1 MKKRKELVNGLGVNR
16 RRFLQYSLAAGAI
29 WSGGLGFQSIGEAQ
43 EKYPNKAITIILPVP
58 PGGTA
63 DIQTRGIQPY
73 LQNIL
78 GVPLAV
84 ESVPGASGIIAYTRT
99 FLSKPDG
106 YTLMFF
112 DSIIRA
118 CINERL
124 QKVEYKTLEF
134 TPIFAVSDQ
143 PLAWVVNPQVYQ
155 SLPQFLEAAKG
166 KPMNVGTSGQGS
178 TSHLYALLVT
188 ESLKFKARYVPFGGG
203 AESLNSLLGKHLD
216 AVSVSVGSSY
226 GLVSSGTL
234 KILFISAEKRSTVYP
249 EFPTSKELGY
259 AIPHI
264 PFVNGFAG
272 PPGLP
277 KNIVKFLEEAFSK
290 VMENPEYRAW
300 AKKTKVDVTPLN
312 AEEYKKV
319 IEQGYNL
326 LEKYPNLL
334 KEM

>member
-1 MKKRKELVNGLGVNR
+1 V
-16 RRFLQYSLAAGAI
+16 
-29 WSGGLGFQSIGEAQ
+29 
-43 EKYPNKAITIILPVP
+43 
-58 PGGTA
+58 
-63 DIQTRGIQPY
+63 PY

-112 DSIIRA
+112 DSILRA
-118 CINERL
+118 GTNERL
-124 QKVEYKTLEF
+124 QKVEYKTLGF
-134 TPIFAVSDQ
+134 TPILAVSDQ
-143 PLAWVVNPQVYQ
+143 PLCWVVNPQVYQ
-155 SLPQFLEAAKG
+155 SLPQFLEAAKT
-166 KPMNVGTSGQGS
+166 KTMNVGMSGKGS

-203 AESLNSLLGKHLD
+203 AESLNSLVGKHLD

-234 KILFISAEKRSTVYP
+234 KILFISSEKRSTVYP

-259 AIPHI
+259 AIPHV

-277 KNIVKFLEEAFSK
+277 KDVVKILEEAFSK
-290 VMENPEYRAW
+290 AVDNAEYRAW

-312 AEEYKKV
+312 GEDYKKV
-319 IEQGYNL
+319 IEQGHNL
-326 LEKYPNLL
+326 LEKYEHLL

>member
-1 MKKRKELVNGLGVNR
+1 MKNEKELTDGTKLNR
-16 RRFLQYSLAAGAI
+16 RSFLQYSFATGAI
-29 WSGGLGFQSIGEAQ
+29 LLSGLGFGSTGECQ
-43 EKYPNKAITIILPVP
+43 EKYPSKAITIILPVP

-78 GVPLAV
+78 GVPLVV

-124 QKVEYKTLEF
+124 QKVQYKTLEF

-155 SLPQFLEAAKG
+155 SVPQFLEAAKG
-166 KPMNVGTSGQGS
+166 KTMNVGTSGQGS
-178 TSHLYALLVT
+178 TSHLYAILVS
-188 ESLKFKARYVPFGGG
+188 EALNFKPRYVPFGGG
-203 AESLNSLLGKHLD
+203 AESLNSLIGKHLD

-226 GLVSSGTL
+226 GLVSSGVL
-234 KILFISAEKRSTVYP
+234 KILFISAEKRSTIYP

-259 AIPHI
+259 TIPHI

-277 KNIVKFLEEAFSK
+277 KNIVRTLETTFSK
-290 VMENPEYRAW
+290 AMENPEYQTW
-300 AKKTKVDVTPLN
+300 AKKTKVDFISLKP
-312 AEEYKKV
+312 EEYKKV

-326 LEKYPNLL
+326 LGKYQSKL